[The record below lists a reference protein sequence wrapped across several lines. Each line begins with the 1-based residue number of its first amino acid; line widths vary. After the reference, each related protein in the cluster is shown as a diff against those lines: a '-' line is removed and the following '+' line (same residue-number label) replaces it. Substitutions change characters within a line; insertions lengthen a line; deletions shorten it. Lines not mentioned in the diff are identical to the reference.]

1 MALAT
6 LVVSIVGFLAGF
18 LWAIPAAYRDRREV
32 DPEERGMAIF
42 ASYQLLV
49 AVLSTFSLLCFV
61 ATALLIL
68 LFDMDA
74 IPRVLGARLLV
85 FAVVC
90 AITVLVVGGPVAR
103 KRANRGEVARVREKE
118 REREERARLQETA
131 NETNERV
138 KAMLE
143 FAAGVRERLE
153 EHDARTQSDRDQVKD
168 DLKAQQAKVRDA
180 LGEEQDTVRDRLDEH
195 DTQSDARQ
203 DKSDAEAEEERI
215 AARINRMEETQAR
228 QERKQDR
235 DLIVSDRNLETT
247 ERLEAKLDAAQDDR
261 DQVKEDLGA
270 EQSKVQEALGE
281 QQDTVREKKQERERQ
296 QDSRR
301 DE

>member
-1 MALAT
+1 MTEEFLNLMALAT
-6 LVVSIVGFLAGF
+6 LGVASVGFLAGF

-32 DPEERGMAIF
+32 DPDERGMAIF

-49 AVLSTFSLLCFV
+49 SVLSTFSLLCFV
-61 ATALLIL
+61 VTALLIL

-143 FAAGVRERLE
+143 FAAGVRQRLE

-168 DLKAQQAKVRDA
+168 DLKTQQAKVRDA

-195 DTQSDARQ
+195 DTRSDTRQ

-215 AARINRMEETQAR
+215 AARMNRVEETQAR
-228 QERKQDR
+228 QERKQDS
-235 DLIVSDRNLETT
+235 DLRISQNIEK
-247 ERLEAKLDAAQDDR
+247 KLDG
-261 DQVKEDLGA
+261 VA
-270 EQSKVQEALGE
+270 EE
-281 QQDTVREKKQERERQ
+281 QDTVREKKEERE
-296 QDSRR
+296 
-301 DE
+301 